1 MRSGGSVREMH
12 SLLLLTAAA
21 LTSNVAQRL
30 TKYIGRCEYINWHK
44 HNTVFGFLDFFS
56 NGLNMR
62 RVN

>member
-1 MRSGGSVREMH
+1 MH